1 MSREFFNG
9 TAHSTQAI
17 RALLRAR
24 FGDGNFR
31 IGRSGAIYVRA
42 VQANEKKPRWLLF
55 GDIGATD
62 TELRLDALAAEFG
75 EGVGHG

>member
-1 MSREFFNG
+1 M
-9 TAHSTQAI
+9 
-17 RALLRAR
+17 
-24 FGDGNFR
+24 
-31 IGRSGAIYVRA
+31 RA